1 MSRRIHPRRGG
12 GMKRSGR
19 ERKRRGR
26 SGGEPTRGF
35 PDADDRRQ
43 ERLTLARQRASAM
56 AKVVKDLIGLLL
68 ATVLVAVFAGRAS
81 LWVLTIGA
89 ILIIGDYVKKVLEP
103 QLRERWIER
112 EVQRELDLEVAT
124 HRHQT
129 LGEQSRHI
137 EHLAAGVAHEIRNPI
152 TAAKSL
158 VQQMGED
165 PAATENVEYAH
176 VALEELERVEK
187 SISHLLRFA
196 REEGFQ
202 GQPLELDEVVHSA
215 LDALRERIDQEAVLV
230 QLRLGEAGQ
239 IHGDPE
245 KLRRVVINLIANAL
259 DAMSG
264 ADHRPVLS
272 IESGRNL
279 AGDEAW
285 LRVRDHGPGVLPEQ
299 RDEIWNPFFSSKES
313 GTGLGLALTKKIIE
327 AHGGRIELESPPPEG
342 AAFLVTLPTRLTSAT
357 EPA

>member
-1 MSRRIHPRRGG
+1 MSGRVHASRGIGMRRSARRRKHRGG
-12 GMKRSGR
+12 SEKAAHDGSG
-19 ERKRRGR
+19 
-26 SGGEPTRGF
+26 SG
-35 PDADDRRQ
+35 DDSRQ
-43 ERLTLARQRASAM
+43 DRLAAARQRASAS
-56 AKVVKDLIGLLL
+56 AKLVKDLIGLLL
-68 ATVLVAVFAGRAS
+68 VTLVVAIFAGRAAM
-81 LWVLTIGA
+81 WVITIGVCV
-89 ILIIGDYVKKVLEP
+89 IVGDYVKKVLEP

-112 EVQRELDLEVAT
+112 EVQRELDHEVAA

-165 PAATENVEYAH
+165 PRAAENVEYAH

-202 GQPLELDEVVHSA
+202 GQPLVLADVIRSA
-215 LDALRERIDQEAVLV
+215 LDTFHERIDSEGVLV
-230 QLRLGEAGQ
+230 QLRLDEEAT
-239 IHGDPE
+239 IYGDPE
-245 KLRRVVINLIANAL
+245 KLRRVMINLIANAL
-259 DAMSG
+259 DAMNER
-264 ADHRPVLS
+264 DRRPVLS
-272 IESGRNL
+272 VECGTNL
-279 AGDEAW
+279 ANDEAW
-285 LRVRDHGPGVLPEQ
+285 LRVRDHGPGVEPAE
-299 RDEIWNPFFSSKES
+299 RDDIWSPFFSSKKG

-327 AHGGRIELESPPPEG
+327 AHGGQIELESPPTGG
-342 AAFLVTLPTRLTSAT
+342 AAFLVSLPTRPSSRM